1 MARNA
6 LSERSAGGWERRL
19 LPSTMFPGEWDL
31 SIVAYKCIREG
42 LVGQYD
48 YAFLFRPNL
57 PFMKRERRAA
67 PW

>member
-6 LSERSAGGWERRL
+6 RSERSAGGWERRL
-19 LPSTMFPGEWDL
+19 LPSMILPEELDL

-42 LVGQYD
+42 LVGEYD